1 MSLRTKLLIIVGVIA
16 LSVFAFY
23 PPEQKLNLGLDLK
36 GGVHLVL
43 RVQTDD
49 ALRVE
54 TELTAERLRERL
66 RSENVAGTVT
76 VVGPMQLRVEGVQDT
91 GAVQR
96 AAADAETVFD
106 RSSGAGTLTYTMKP
120 NIANQVRDQA
130 VQQALQTIERRV
142 NELGVAEPIVA
153 RHGGNEQILVQL
165 PGVSNVQ
172 RAKEIIRSTAMLE
185 LKVVEQGPF
194 STREAALQAYNNN
207 LPSDLEVIPGRAD
220 GDMGGATP
228 GTAYYAVKKAA
239 VVSGRDLRTAQQS
252 LDEFNQPAVGF
263 TLKQDAAVRFGDFTQ
278 GNMGRRLAIVLDDR
292 VTSAPTIQSRITDSG
307 QITGITREEMQDLVI
322 TLKSGALP
330 ARLDYLEER
339 TIGPSLG
346 RDSIRAGVSAALGG
360 LALVVLFM
368 LVYYKLT
375 GVNALVSIVVNLLIL
390 LGLMAYLG
398 ATMTLPG
405 IAGFILTIGMGVD
418 SNVLIFERIKE
429 ELATAKGVRAAVNAG
444 FDRVWWTIVDTHVAS
459 LIAAAFLFQFGTGP
473 IRGFATTLTIGLL
486 ANVFTAVFV
495 SRTVFELVLS
505 RRRAA
510 TLSI

>member
-1 MSLRTKLLIIVGVIA
+1 MSLRTKLLIIAGVIA
-16 LSVFAFY
+16 LAVFAFY
-23 PPEQKLNLGLDLK
+23 PPEQKVNLGLDLK

-54 TELTAERLRERL
+54 TELTSERVREQM
-66 RSENVAGTVT
+66 RSENIAGNVVVT
-76 VVGPMQLRVEGVQDT
+76 SPMQFRIEGVQDS

-165 PGVSNVQ
+165 PGVSDVQ

-194 STREAALQAYNNN
+194 PTREAALQAYNNN
-207 LPSDLEVIPGRAD
+207 LPADLEIIPGRGD
-220 GDMGGATP
+220 GAGGATP
-228 GTAYYAVKKAA
+228 STVYYAVKKAA

-252 LDEFNQPAVGF
+252 LDQFNQPAVAF
-263 TLKQDAAVRFGDFTQ
+263 TLKQDAAARFGTFTQ
-278 GNMGRRLAIVLDDR
+278 ANIGRQLAIVLDDR
-292 VTSAPTIQSRITDSG
+292 VTSAPTIQDRITDNG
-307 QITGITREEMQDLVI
+307 QITGITRDEMQNLVI

-346 RDSIRAGVSAALGG
+346 RDSIRAGVTAALGG
-360 LALVVLFM
+360 LALVCVFM

-375 GVNALVSIVVNLLIL
+375 GLNALVSIVVNLVIL